1 MAYEFVLTP
10 EKASQVV
17 IHAAARWI
25 EIRVRYDCVFARP
38 DVSAQTVVLRHEPVS
53 SLHEHLS
60 RCRVHRGPPH
70 LVVQGSSGGS
80 YYPVVPTMWFLL

>member
-1 MAYEFVLTP
+1 
-10 EKASQVV
+10 VV

-53 SLHEHLS
+53 SLYEHLS
-60 RCRVHRGPPH
+60 RCRVHRGP
-70 LVVQGSSGGS
+70 LILWCKEA
-80 YYPVVPTMWFLL
+80 PVVPTIRILRWRGRTGMRGPA